1 MAASTE
7 TNEII
12 LQEEVHTYD
21 AHIELKEEQKK
32 ALLCLMERQKDL
44 IVHLPVGY
52 GKSLVYHLLPS
63 LLGRE
68 K

>member
-1 MAASTE
+1 MAASIG

-12 LQEEVHTYD
+12 LQAYD

-44 IVHLPVGY
+44 NVNLPVEY
-52 GKSLVYHLLPS
+52 GKSLIYHL
-63 LLGRE
+63 
-68 K
+68 